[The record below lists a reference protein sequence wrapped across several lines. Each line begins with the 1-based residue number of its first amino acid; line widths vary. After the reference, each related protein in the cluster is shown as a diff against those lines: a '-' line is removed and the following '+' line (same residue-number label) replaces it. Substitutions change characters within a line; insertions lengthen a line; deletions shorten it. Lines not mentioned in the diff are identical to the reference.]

1 MTNTTNTTIKTT
13 ESATQELANILSQ
26 WNNTTRVYT
35 RELTGHEI
43 LDLLAHFETTHRIV
57 DGPDSRQVRWSHRL
71 RLDGVYEVE
80 VSLSDNISVSYGTQL
95 SVYTPIA
102 SDRPLFG
109 YTDLI
114 V

>member
-13 ESATQELANILSQ
+13 ESATEELANILSQ
-26 WNNTTRVYT
+26 WNNTTRIYT
-35 RELTGHEI
+35 RALSGHEI
-43 LDLLAHFETTHRIV
+43 IDLLTHLETTHRIV
-57 DGPDSRQVRWSHRL
+57 DGPDSRQALWGRCIRA
-71 RLDGVYEVE
+71 DAVYEVE
-80 VSLSDNISVSYGTQL
+80 VSISENISVSYGAQL
-95 SVYTPIA
+95 SVYAPVN